1 MLDRL
6 GGLRM
11 KSIDDAITHC
21 LEVAEEKEC
30 TAHSLTKDGWQ
41 EHFNNLSQE
50 KEAEYK
56 NVREEMANSC
66 LECASEHRQ
75 LAEWLRELKAY
86 REELPKEI
94 KNAKVRQADALEAN
108 VKNEN
113 YNSHLA
119 EYIKGYLCGL
129 SYTEGIIAK
138 IIEEENA
145 DE

>member
-1 MLDRL
+1 MTIDECIVDCEQVMF
-6 GGLRM
+6 GAQTM
-11 KSIDDAITHC
+11 KQT
-21 LEVAEEKEC
+21 
-30 TAHSLTKDGWQ
+30 
-41 EHFNNLSQE
+41 
-50 KEAEYK
+50 EAY
-56 NVREEMANSC
+56 NYN
-66 LECASEHRQ
+66 RQ

-94 KNAKVRQADALEAN
+94 KNAKVRQANALEAN
-108 VKNEN
+108 VKSEN

-138 IIEEENA
+138 IIEEVNA

>member
-1 MLDRL
+1 MTLE
-6 GGLRM
+6 
-11 KSIDDAITHC
+11 KAIKHC
-21 LEVAEEKEC
+21 EKVAESEERKARSCQRPNKEIKG
-30 TAHSLTKDGWQ
+30 SGKRYL
-41 EHFNNLSQE
+41 
-50 KEAEYK
+50 
-56 NVREEMANSC
+56 SC

-138 IIEEENA
+138 IFEEVNT
-145 DE
+145 DDGYSN

>member
-1 MLDRL
+1 MTIEEEIQRQEEQAMAYKSMGNMLS
-6 GGLRM
+6 M
-11 KSIDDAITHC
+11 NIST
-21 LEVAEEKEC
+21 EKQFRAMEC
-30 TAHSLTKDGWQ
+30 YQMS
-41 EHFNNLSQE
+41 EH
-50 KEAEYK
+50 
-56 NVREEMANSC
+56 
-66 LECASEHRQ
+66 HRQ

-94 KNAKVRQADALEAN
+94 KNAKVRQANALEAN

-138 IIEEENA
+138 ILEEGNA
-145 DE
+145 DG

>member
-1 MLDRL
+1 MTLDE
-6 GGLRM
+6 
-11 KSIDDAITHC
+11 AI
-21 LEVAEEKEC
+21 E
-30 TAHSLTKDGWQ
+30 
-41 EHFNNLSQE
+41 
-50 KEAEYK
+50 
-56 NVREEMANSC
+56 REEALAYSYGERYKRGGEPVGELDK
-66 LECASEHRQ
+66 LETEHRQ
-75 LAEWLRELKAY
+75 LAEWLRELKTY

-94 KNAKVRQADALEAN
+94 KNAKVRQANALEAN

-138 IIEEENA
+138 IIEEVNA

>member
-1 MLDRL
+1 MTLEEHIKRYDDRA
-6 GGLRM
+6 
-11 KSIDDAITHC
+11 KSIRNAI
-21 LEVAEEKEC
+21 VEKKE
-30 TAHSLTKDGWQ
+30 
-41 EHFNNLSQE
+41 SQE
-50 KEAEYK
+50 VVE
-56 NVREEMANSC
+56 
-66 LECASEHRQ
+66 L
-75 LAEWLRELKAY
+75 LREMKAY

-138 IIEEENA
+138 IIEEVNTDDA
-145 DE
+145 

>member
-1 MLDRL
+1 MLDL
-6 GGLRM
+6 ESAIKHCEEIAEHNEKIAYTFEYSLKT
-11 KSIDDAITHC
+11 KSDC
-21 LEVAEEKEC
+21 K
-30 TAHSLTKDGWQ
+30 K
-41 EHFNNLSQE
+41 
-50 KEAEYK
+50 
-56 NVREEMANSC
+56 
-66 LECASEHRQ
+66 CASEHRQ

-129 SYTEGIIAK
+129 SYAEGIIAK
-138 IIEEENA
+138 IIEEVNA
-145 DE
+145 DEGSR